1 MAIVTSATCAWLLH
15 CSPTFAQTGSGFE
28 IARTSLTSVHYYVAS
43 EAIPTQLE
51 TPANLSVPGL
61 YQPLVDSM
69 LRRSPTFRR
78 QCMRI
83 AGEPMLTV
91 RLAITQWFVRSGVR
105 ATTVMRRNAS
115 GHLTATIEISAHH
128 DLEELIAHELEHVI
142 EQLDG
147 VDLHARA
154 RRPRSGVSV
163 VSSRSEMFETV
174 RAHRAGLKVVAELRP
189 SLTDEAVAHY

>member
-1 MAIVTSATCAWLLH
+1 MRRIAVVTLATCAWLLH
-15 CSPTFAQTGSGFE
+15 CNSTFAQTGSGFE
-28 IARTSLTSVHYYVAS
+28 IARTSLTSVHHYVAS
-43 EAIPTQLE
+43 EAIPSQLE
-51 TPANLSVPGL
+51 TPANLNVPAM

-69 LRRSPTFRR
+69 LRGSPTFRR

-91 RLAITQWFVRSGVR
+91 RLAITQWFAHSGLR
-105 ATTVMRRNAS
+105 ATTVVRRNAS
-115 GHLTATIEISAHH
+115 GLTATIEISAHQH
-128 DLEELIAHELEHVI
+128 LEELIAHELEHVI

-163 VSSRSEMFETV
+163 VSSRSAMFETV
-174 RAHRAGLKVVAELRP
+174 RAQRAGLKVISELRP
-189 SLTDEAVAHY
+189 TDDAVARY